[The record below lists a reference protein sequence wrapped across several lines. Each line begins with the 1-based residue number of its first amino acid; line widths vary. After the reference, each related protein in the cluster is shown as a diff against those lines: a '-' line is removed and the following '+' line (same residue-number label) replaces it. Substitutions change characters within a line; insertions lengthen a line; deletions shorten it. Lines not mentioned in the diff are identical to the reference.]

1 MKRIFSWSLAHRS
14 QRRPRVIWL
23 AALPLALSLLLSFT
37 SLASP
42 AFAATH
48 TSTTSNLAA
57 THLSVQTLRSDKI
70 SMIPNS
76 ASGCVG
82 NLPTNHVQTCFGIIG
97 SGKYVQEMWVS
108 AYVRHSPA
116 TLALQM
122 KGPNGFA
129 DYSAFVLVNAGK
141 TVILEAQLNRNMP
154 VGQYCGQSIVISGGG
169 SGTACENVK
178 A

>member
-57 THLSVQTLRSDKI
+57 THLSVQTLLSDKI
-70 SMIPNS
+70 YMIPNS
-76 ASGCVG
+76 ASWLCGEPADEPCSNVLRHHRKRQVCPGDVG
-82 NLPTNHVQTCFGIIG
+82 ISLRQ
-97 SGKYVQEMWVS
+97 
-108 AYVRHSPA
+108 
-116 TLALQM
+116 
-122 KGPNGFA
+122 
-129 DYSAFVLVNAGK
+129 AFTGHPRASN
-141 TVILEAQLNRNMP
+141 ERP
-154 VGQYCGQSIVISGGG
+154 
-169 SGTACENVK
+169 
-178 A
+178 